1 MKNKIVAT
9 FWFVLL
15 VIAGVEALHFLPVLN
30 VGGKPLRKVDLLADI
45 RKDEVVE
52 IEVADSDT
60 VVLPVVKPLFVDTC
74 NEGMTCIEDYADSPE
89 GGGMKA
95 FYEALLTQD
104 KLNRPLV
111 STSANISGQPTPAT
125 FSEISG
131 EIVRGVDWVADLSC
145 EGKPTR
151 KASSIIRVEVDGEV
165 TVLRA

>member
-60 VVLPVVKPLFVDTC
+60 VVLPVVKPLFVDTV
-74 NEGMTCIEDYADSPE
+74 
-89 GGGMKA
+89 K
-95 FYEALLTQD
+95 
-104 KLNRPLV
+104 
-111 STSANISGQPTPAT
+111 
-125 FSEISG
+125 
-131 EIVRGVDWVADLSC
+131 RG
-145 EGKPTR
+145 
-151 KASSIIRVEVDGEV
+151 
-165 TVLRA
+165 